1 MLEMFFTSASM
12 IAVVTSILV
21 GAGVALLER
30 PVLRSW
36 SADRLCR
43 LVGVQTRMKLNLHL
57 HCKFLARIH
66 SVSLDSGEGMAESDG
81 DLVRIADVARELGL
95 SPTRIRQLADTGI
108 IPSSRTPGGHRLF
121 DLGAVRAA
129 VARRTLPENPLTVT
143 MEAEPSWQHELTLLG
158 LSEDVVW
165 QRAARDLDLDKESP
179 AGRIIGYA
187 FTEML
192 NNAIDHSG
200 SEAATITWWTDTDQW
215 TFEVRDY
222 GVGAYPKLREG
233 LHLASDFEAVQELSK
248 GKRTTDRERHT
259 GEGIFFTSK
268 VVDLFRLTSSGVRWT
283 VDNLRHDAA
292 LGMVSAT
299 EGTSVVCQ
307 IDPQVSRTLTE
318 IFREY
323 TRDHAFVRTRPIVK
337 LFEIGAVFVSRSEA
351 RRLLDGLEADFDT
364 VEVDFTGVTDV
375 GQGFVDELLRV
386 WPAAHPDKTVIPTNT
401 NEAVEFMIQ
410 RGLSRIER
418 PNQ

>member
-1 MLEMFFTSASM
+1 
-12 IAVVTSILV
+12 
-21 GAGVALLER
+21 
-30 PVLRSW
+30 
-36 SADRLCR
+36 
-43 LVGVQTRMKLNLHL
+43 
-57 HCKFLARIH
+57 
-66 SVSLDSGEGMAESDG
+66 
-81 DLVRIADVARELGL
+81 VRVADVARELGL
-95 SPTRIRQLADTGI
+95 SPTRIRQLADAGI

-129 VARRTLPENPLTVT
+129 VARRTLPGDPLTAT
-143 MEAEPSWQHELTLLG
+143 MEAEPSWRHDLTLLG

-165 QRAARDLDLDKESP
+165 RRIASDLDLDRESP

-192 NNAIDHSG
+192 NNAIDHSD
-200 SEAATITWWTDTDQW
+200 SESATITWWTGPDQW

-233 LHLASDFEAVQELSK
+233 LHLASEFEAVQELSK

-292 LGMVSAT
+292 LGLVAAS

-307 IDPQVSRTLTE
+307 LDPQTDRILAD
-318 IFREY
+318 IFQEF
-323 TRDHAFVRTRPIVK
+323 TRDHAFVRTRPVVK
-337 LFEIGAVFVSRSEA
+337 LFEIGTVFVSRSEA

-364 VEVDFTGVTDV
+364 VEVDFAGVTDV

-386 WPAAHPDKTVIPTNT
+386 WPAAHPGKSVILTNT
-401 NEAVEFMIQ
+401 NPAVEFMVR
-410 RGLSRIER
+410 RGLSRSEKI
-418 PNQ
+418 